1 MSLDL
6 TEPHI
11 VCHLHTQRC
20 MYCNASQLYSHVYVC
35 ETVGRVKKLKP
46 LGSPAEAAYLPA
58 ILTEMPLKT
67 VPYCHLCLAGR
78 PMLSAEAHSRW
89 QQTLARKKIEAR
101 GETAT
106 PSAKP
111 TATIDDLD

>member
-1 MSLDL
+1 MLD
-6 TEPHI
+6 I
-11 VCHLHTQRC
+11 
-20 MYCNASQLYSHVYVC
+20 
-35 ETVGRVKKLKP
+35 
-46 LGSPAEAAYLPA
+46 
-58 ILTEMPLKT
+58 
-67 VPYCHLCLAGR
+67 
-78 PMLSAEAHSRW
+78 EAHSRW